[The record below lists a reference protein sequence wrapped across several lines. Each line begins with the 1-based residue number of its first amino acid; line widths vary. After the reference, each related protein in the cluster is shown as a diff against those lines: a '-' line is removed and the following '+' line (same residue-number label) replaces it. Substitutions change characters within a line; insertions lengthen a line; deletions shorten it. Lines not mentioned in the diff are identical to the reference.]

1 VPIVGVASLLDDLP
15 DAVAQGP
22 GRVWNV
28 FARSLGE
35 QGADGRTALAWR
47 WALTGACPS
56 PVALSLAPGRPPV
69 RAELLT
75 EAVADAELA
84 SIGTDAGGQV
94 MHARFVL
101 RWLAGDLDALPL
113 WNGGSGSANM
123 TDGAS
128 YARSREEIAELY
140 DWALMARL
148 RYPRPAESGSGSAR
162 WAFGWAFG
170 VMQLVGWV
178 CGEPYEG
185 PVTGLQASTRPTLYQ
200 VSLDVRRAMTGLL
213 HARQDGQPV
222 AAGRLEAVMDA
233 FLWLA
238 GWDPLPPVDRHGHGT
253 FEVCPARSTPCGC
266 PRAGRC
272 VGKGCAACAL
282 DPCAR
287 AAGQEGFPVRGAG
300 LSSAASGRAD
310 RGSGRPVAAADQPVD
325 HGGVGE

>member
-1 VPIVGVASLLDDLP
+1 MGAVSLLDDLP
-15 DAVAQGP
+15 DAIAQGP
-22 GRVWNV
+22 GRAWNV

-56 PVALSLAPGRPPV
+56 PVTLSLAPGKPPG
-69 RAELLT
+69 RAELLV

-84 SIGTDAGGQV
+84 GIGADAGGQV

-101 RWLAGDLDALPL
+101 RWLAGELDALPL
-113 WNGGSGSANM
+113 WNGGPGGAHVS
-123 TDGAS
+123 DGAP
-128 YARSREEIAELY
+128 YARSEEEIAELY

-148 RYPRPAESGSGSAR
+148 RYPRQEESGSAPAR
-162 WAFGWAFG
+162 RALGWAFG

-178 CGEPYEG
+178 CGESYEG
-185 PVTGLQASTRPTLYQ
+185 PVTGLQMSARPTLYQ
-200 VSLDVRRAMTGLL
+200 VSLDVRRAMTGLV
-213 HARQDGQPV
+213 HARQDGQLV

-253 FEVCPARSTPCGC
+253 FDACPARSTPCDC
-266 PRAGRC
+266 TRAGRC
-272 VGKGCAACAL
+272 VGKRCAACAL

-287 AAGQEGFPVRGAG
+287 AAGQEGFPAHGAD
-300 LSSAASGRAD
+300 LSPATSGRAD
-310 RGSGRPVAAADQPVD
+310 RGSSRPTVAADQPFD